1 MFTGMHKHL
10 IKFIGSC
17 DNINGLLIFYWT
29 KRRQLRCDFFLIEL
43 IWTKL
48 HTYGEEFFKCEGD
61 KHMQNC
67 QKLKLYQITWVTGNL
82 IIWDTM
88 TTIWCCCNDM
98 LISSVAVNYRYSRY
112 KIDMTGS
119 IDNRYGFYNIELYLI
134 LWLENILTGPCGQLL
149 WVPGYDDSAH
159 QKFANATTQKRTVM
173 KQRLP
178 KIISSAIIITK
189 CINCCLKYLELGPDR
204 GISIF
209 VDGSKVIV
217 QMSTIHVAWL
227 HSNRKHGKRYD
238 KYSFHLIFTF
248 FCDRHT
254 LVV

>member
-1 MFTGMHKHL
+1 
-10 IKFIGSC
+10 
-17 DNINGLLIFYWT
+17 
-29 KRRQLRCDFFLIEL
+29 
-43 IWTKL
+43 
-48 HTYGEEFFKCEGD
+48 
-61 KHMQNC
+61 
-67 QKLKLYQITWVTGNL
+67 
-82 IIWDTM
+82 
-88 TTIWCCCNDM
+88 
-98 LISSVAVNYRYSRY
+98 
-112 KIDMTGS
+112 MTGS
-119 IDNRYGFYNIELYLI
+119 IDNRYGFYNTVLPKNFHGSSDICPMGFIYSIQNCEISHQTFGPSHRKCPTCPMIFVNTAISNFEVYLI

-178 KIISSAIIITK
+178 KLISSAIIITK
-189 CINCCLKYLELGPDR
+189 CINYCLKYLELGPDR

-227 HSNRKHGKRYD
+227 HSNRKRYD